1 MADWIYFVLA
11 AYAIWAVCSLIDK
24 IVISKGYIKNPLVY
38 IVLNGLMN
46 VLIVFLFPF
55 VEFELLSFT
64 DILIVMLIAGVLFV
78 ISVVLYYK
86 AVEHDEISRIIMIYQ
101 LSSVFT
107 FIFSYIILGERLGK
121 SQIIGFLFLLAA
133 GLIVSYKK
141 VGKSIKIS
149 KAFYYILASAF
160 LGSVGAV
167 SVKYIY
173 NVTNFWNAFLWLRI
187 SGFTAL
193 GVLAA
198 ASVRNEF
205 VGTFKNMNPKIRYLL
220 GFKMVIDFSAF
231 AFIGYAIYK
240 GPLSLV
246 SALSGSVHPLF
257 VFALALIATLYI
269 PHLLKEEIN
278 KKSILSKLLALALI
292 IIGIIFVNL

>member
-101 LSSVFT
+101 LSPVFT